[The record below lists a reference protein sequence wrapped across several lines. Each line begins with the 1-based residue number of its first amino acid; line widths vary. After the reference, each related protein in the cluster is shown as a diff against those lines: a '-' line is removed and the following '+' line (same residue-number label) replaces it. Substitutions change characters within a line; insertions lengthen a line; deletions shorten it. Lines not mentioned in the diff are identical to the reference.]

1 MKGSEAPGLEGEEVR
16 PKDLCGLPSDPIKNP
31 FMVFQNRM
39 KGAPGL
45 PCCSH
50 RAQHSLPGLLVKLF
64 KFYLLKLTCVGPQG
78 ALFRVLGA
86 ATPWGLED
94 FLTHNFLSSLLFSF
108 LKIFLLVHLSFNL
121 SPTFKDN

>member
-31 FMVFQNRM
+31 FMVFQSRM

-50 RAQHSLPGLLVKLF
+50 RAQHSLPCLLVKLF

-78 ALFRVLGA
+78 ALLGSWEQ
-86 ATPWGLED
+86 P
-94 FLTHNFLSSLLFSF
+94 LLGG
-108 LKIFLLVHLSFNL
+108 LKIF
-121 SPTFKDN
+121 